1 MKGIITIYW
10 EIKGEDHIN
19 VAIETDVNF
28 RRLCQYYRKEIVK
41 LAKEIM
47 KNLTKIVRPER

>member
-10 EIKGEDHIN
+10 EIKGEDHIS
-19 VAIETDVNF
+19 VDIETDVNF